1 MEPLR
6 TPYGTVRVSPTF
18 LCFNPPCSRVAQW
31 VLGKKNLTAYM
42 GCVGEDSSR
51 KILEEKAREAGVN
64 VRYQVSEKP
73 TGRCAVLITNQNR
86 SLVTKLDAANHFTIS
101 HLEEET
107 NWELVKT
114 AK

>member
-1 MEPLR
+1 M
-6 TPYGTVRVSPTF
+6 
-18 LCFNPPCSRVAQW
+18 AQW
-31 VLGKKNLTAYM
+31 VLGKKNLTSYM

-73 TGRCAVLITNQNR
+73 TGRCAVLITDQNR
-86 SLVTKLDAANHFTIS
+86 SLVTKLDAANHFTVS
-101 HLEEET
+101 HLEEEA

>member
-18 LCFNPPCSRVAQW
+18 LCSNLLCSRVAQW
-31 VLGKKNLTAYM
+31 VLGKKNLTSYM

-51 KILEEKAREAGVN
+51 KILEEAGVK

-73 TGRCAVLITNQNR
+73 TGRCAVLITEQNR
-86 SLVTKLDAANHFTIS
+86 SLVTKLDAANHFTVS